1 MTTPMPEPHTNT
13 GPKNTAK
20 KARPAQPRPAVAP
33 KKTKPARKAGP
44 TKRTSD
50 RRKGDATTRTT
61 RPGSKTAGIIELLKR
76 PGGATLKQI
85 MKATSWQPH
94 SVRGFL
100 SGTLRKKLGIRVDSV
115 KRDEHERTYRISS
128 K

>member
-1 MTTPMPEPHTNT
+1 MTTPMPEPHTDT

-20 KARPAQPRPAVAP
+20 KARPAQPRSAVAP

-44 TKRTSD
+44 TKETSD
-50 RRKGDATTRTT
+50 RRKSGAAT

-85 MKATSWQPH
+85 MKATAWQPH

-100 SGTLRKKLGIRVDSV
+100 SGTLRKKLAIAVESV
-115 KRDEHERTYRISS
+115 KRDDHERTYRISS